1 MAPGAGLD
9 IAATKHLSLRLGEV
23 DYLMTNFH
31 AIPGAGRPVQNNLR
45 VCTGLKFRF

>member
-31 AIPGAGRPVQNNLR
+31 EIPGVGRQVQNSLP
-45 VCTGLKFRF
+45 VSTGLKFRF